1 VWTNAHSDKLGASRS
16 YTLTLSPHLIYSQSA
31 LLPAIVSS
39 RLHTQLD
46 FQAVGTWWIYQ
57 HASQDASAREGRNAA
72 ETNSQDVQGVPV
84 RQINGTLQ
92 KIPSN
97 REDVFADDTLS
108 QRDKRSLMK
117 FLRSVLAEPA
127 VEAESNLDIPLSSA
141 LTSQFGLAPFLHQ
154 PLLALSLSY
163 DSAKAIRTQT
173 VAPRIRRHMRSI
185 GAFGAGFGAVLP
197 KYGGGGEIAQVAC
210 RASAVGGAVYVLG
223 RGLKKVIGLDE
234 ESTKAQAGQAELVAS
249 ELSDGEKITSRF
261 VVGCGEDFPA
271 DVTGELATDLNGSP
285 VNTVHSISVVS
296 SPLEHLFP
304 PTSENGPV
312 PAGAV
317 VVYTDHDDHKTPS
330 QSGSISEDVPTY
342 MVIHSSDSGE
352 CPPGQCK
359 SRLRRSFSS
368 RAFLF

>member
-1 VWTNAHSDKLGASRS
+1 M
-16 YTLTLSPHLIYSQSA
+16 
-31 LLPAIVSS
+31 
-39 RLHTQLD
+39 
-46 FQAVGTWWIYQ
+46 
-57 HASQDASAREGRNAA
+57 A

-84 RQINGTLQ
+84 RHINGTLQ

-117 FLRSVLAEPA
+117 FLRSALAEPA

-163 DSAKAIRTQT
+163 DSAKASRTQT

-197 KYGGGGEIAQVAC
+197 KYGGVGEIVQVAC

-223 RGLKKVIGLDE
+223 RGLKKMIDLDE
-234 ESTKAQAGQAELVAS
+234 ESTTAQAGQEELVAL

-296 SPLEHLFP
+296 SPLGHLFP

-352 CPPGQCK
+352 CPPGQCE
-359 SRLRRSFSS
+359 SRLHRSFSS